1 MEFTNLTRHLGI
13 GANSYLVNVGGKKI
27 ILDAGAD
34 PKVDGLGSTP
44 DFSTVPV
51 GEVDAIIV
59 THAHQ
64 DHIGSLPALTRRE
77 QRCPVFMTEET
88 AHISEVMLHNSV
100 NVMTRQR
107 EELGLMEYPLFTHR
121 GVDFSR
127 QSWVR
132 CALRR
137 RLNLLGEPSENNNEV
152 TFEFYHAGHILG
164 SAGVLIRYQG
174 KSLFYTGDVNF
185 EDQGIMAGADFP
197 TDGVDILIMETT
209 RGDSPT
215 ALTFTRAREEER
227 FSLAVRS
234 ALESGGAL
242 TIPVFALGKTQEVLA
257 MLWKM
262 RLRGEIG
269 HVPIYIGGLS
279 VKITTIYDKL
289 AATSRRNHQ
298 GLQLLQEMAPY
309 ILSGREILSAVPK
322 KRSIYAISS
331 GMMTE
336 HTLSNIFARR
346 VLGDP
351 EQSMYFVGY
360 SDPDSPSARVRR
372 AKPGD
377 EVMLDKSH
385 PPIPLRCRVEEF
397 QFSAH
402 ANRETLRN
410 YAKLVKPSR
419 IVLVHGDK
427 PALEWFQLSIFKDLP
442 GTEVI
447 LPEPGR
453 RYSLL

>member
-13 GANSYLVNVGGKKI
+13 GANSYLLRIGGKNI

-34 PKVDGLGSTP
+34 PKVDGLGTTP

-51 GEVDAIIV
+51 GEVDAIII

-88 AHISEVMLHNSV
+88 KHISEIMLHNSV

-121 GVDFSR
+121 GVDLSR
-127 QSWVR
+127 QSWVG

-137 RLNLLGEPSENNNEV
+137 RLNLLGEPSEDDNEV

-164 SAGVLIRYQG
+164 SAGVLIRQG
-174 KSLFYTGDVNF
+174 GRSVFYTGDVNF
-185 EDQGIMAGADFP
+185 EDQAIMTGADFP
-197 TDGVDILIMETT
+197 SGGVDVLIMETT
-209 RGDSPT
+209 RGDSPLPL
-215 ALTFTRAREEER
+215 AFTREGEEER
-227 FSLAVRS
+227 FCRAVRGVME
-234 ALESGGAL
+234 AGGSL

-257 MLWKM
+257 ILWKM

-279 VKITTIYDKL
+279 VKITTVYDKL
-289 AATSRRNHQ
+289 AGYSRRSHPE
-298 GLQLLQEMAPY
+298 LQLLHEMAPY
-309 ILSGREILSAVPK
+309 ILSGREIVTAAPK

-351 EQSMYFVGY
+351 EQSMFFVGY

-372 AKPGD
+372 ARPGD
-377 EVMLDKSH
+377 EVMLDKTH
-385 PPIPLRCRVEEF
+385 PAIPLRCRVEEF

-402 ANRETLRN
+402 ATRETLRN
-410 YAKLVKPSR
+410 YAKLLNPSR

-442 GTEVI
+442 GSEVL

-453 RYSLL
+453 RYQLG

>member
-1 MEFTNLTRHLGI
+1 MEFFNLTRHLGI
-13 GANSYLVNVGGKKI
+13 GANSYLLQIGGKNI

-34 PKVDGLGSTP
+34 PKTDGLGSTP
-44 DFSTVPV
+44 DFTPVPV
-51 GEVDAIIV
+51 GEVHAIIV

-64 DHIGSLPALTRRE
+64 DHIGSLPVLTRRE
-77 QRCPVFMTEET
+77 QRCPVFMTAET
-88 AHISEVMLHNSV
+88 AHISEIMLHNSV

-121 GVDFSR
+121 GVDLSR
-127 QSWVR
+127 QSWVT

-137 RLNLLGEPSENNNEV
+137 RLNLLGEPCEDDNEV

-164 SAGVLIRYQG
+164 SAGVLIRHG
-174 KSLFYTGDVNF
+174 GRSVFYTGDVNF
-185 EDQGIMAGADFP
+185 EDQAIMTGAEFP
-197 TDGVDILIMETT
+197 EGDVDVLIMETT

-215 ALTFTRAREEER
+215 PLAFTRAGEEER
-227 FSLAVRS
+227 FSRAVQEVM
-234 ALESGGAL
+234 ESGGAL

-279 VKITTIYDKL
+279 VKITTVYDKL
-289 AATSRRNHQ
+289 AAVSTRNHPE
-298 GLQLLQEMAPY
+298 LQLLQEMAPY
-309 ILSGREILSAVPK
+309 ILSGREILTASPK

-336 HTLSNIFARR
+336 HTLSNIFARK
-346 VLGDP
+346 VLGDAA
-351 EQSMYFVGY
+351 QSMFFVGF

-377 EVMLDKSH
+377 EIMLDKTH
-385 PPIPLRCRVEEF
+385 PAIPLRCRVEEF

-402 ANRETLRN
+402 STRETLRN
-410 YAKLVKPSR
+410 YAKLLKPSR
-419 IVLVHGDK
+419 VVLVHGDK
-427 PALEWFQLSIFKDLP
+427 PALEWFQLSLFKDLP
-442 GTEVI
+442 GAEVI

-453 RYSLL
+453 RYSIG